1 MIINLSLPW
10 PPSVNAYYRAI
21 SGRSI
26 LSKKGREYKR
36 EVCMLARVN
45 RWGKH
50 LAGRL
55 EVRVLLH
62 PPTRARR
69 DIDNS
74 IKALLDAMQVAGVYL
89 DDSQIDL
96 LVVERGAVQ
105 RPGMAIVEVVER

>member
-1 MIINLSLPW
+1 MTITLPW
-10 PPSVNAYYRAI
+10 PPSVNTYYRSI
-21 SGRSI
+21 DGRAI
-26 LSKKGREYKR
+26 LSKKGREYKKN
-36 EVCMLARVN
+36 VCLLARRH
-45 RWGKH
+45 RWGQR